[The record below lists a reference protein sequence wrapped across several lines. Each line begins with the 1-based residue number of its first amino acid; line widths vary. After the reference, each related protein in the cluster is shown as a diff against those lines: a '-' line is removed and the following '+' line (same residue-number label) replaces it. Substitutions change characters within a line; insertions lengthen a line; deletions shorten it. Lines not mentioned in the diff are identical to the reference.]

1 MAAVVAAA
9 MGLNVHHWKTNL
21 SYNVFKKFGLCAAE
35 KPKGKTYSKQ
45 GKKLSFSVG
54 RQSKLVHPSCEGRWP
69 ELHCLYL
76 VQLEV
81 VGCSG
86 AHVILA
92 VTIIFQSHQ
101 PVSFSQ
107 VEGSFVSGSGCSV
120 HLEFQL
126 STLLCRR
133 GSFSF
138 RLIFEKFT
146 CRPHWDVVQ
155 DQVVQVLQNLFH
167 RWVMSRVSQSNEL
180 LRDHAGEGRVVQ
192 QRSDSFG
199 WYHTAGCKALTQ
211 LATQLVDLH
220 VLGHPASCPL
230 KFHQCENAQADLLD
244 TFFERTDTNEPHSFY
259 QDMHSWPKSFI
270 LQHFLVVSCKADCP
284 EPSIMHTL
292 SKV

>member
-21 SYNVFKKFGLCAAE
+21 SYNVFQKVWIVCCRKNQKEKHIPNKARNSASVLAGRASWSILLVKEGGLNCTAFTLSSWKLWVAVV
-35 KPKGKTYSKQ
+35 PMSSWQSPSSSKAIN
-45 GKKLSFSVG
+45 L
-54 RQSKLVHPSCEGRWP
+54 
-69 ELHCLYL
+69 
-76 VQLEV
+76 
-81 VGCSG
+81 
-86 AHVILA
+86 LA
-92 VTIIFQSHQ
+92 SAKWK
-101 PVSFSQ
+101 
-107 VEGSFVSGSGCSV
+107 GSFVSGSGCSV

-133 GSFSF
+133 ASFSF

-167 RWVMSRVSQSNEL
+167 RWVISRVSQSNEL

-211 LATQLVDLH
+211 LATHLVDLH

-270 LQHFLVVSCKADCP
+270 LP
-284 EPSIMHTL
+284 TL
-292 SKV
+292 SNPVLSGSCTGGHRLGLW